1 MISSLLRSRRRAA
14 RVDPLAAWLTRPVIS
29 IGNISMGG
37 RGKTPLVGLV
47 ARLLVEAGERPAI
60 LSRGYGRAIADD
72 GVTVVSDGHA
82 VLSDVAHSGDEPL
95 MLARAVPG
103 AAVLVCE
110 QRALAGTLAETALGC
125 TVHILDDGFQHH
137 QLRRDVDIVLIAP
150 EDLTARVMPFG
161 RLREPIDALNDADL
175 VVMDG
180 GSNVGLAEW
189 GTAGLNPIPAVLH
202 SPNPS
207 LRRAVLVRRLG
218 APSPSLSP
226 SARVFA
232 VAGIASPERFF
243 DALTAAGWTLAG
255 TMGFKDHH
263 RFNAA
268 DARRIGEEAAR
279 CGAEAIVTT
288 SKDAIRFEALGPW
301 PVPMVEMPL
310 EVSVEPAEPFR
321 VWLLES
327 LRHNDDRRVLGLTP
341 HQEHQR

>member
-1 MISSLLRSRRRAA
+1 
-14 RVDPLAAWLTRPVIS
+14 
-29 IGNISMGG
+29 
-37 RGKTPLVGLV
+37 LV

-72 GVTVVSDGHA
+72 GVTVVSDGCA

-137 QLRRDVDIVLIAP
+137 QLRRDIDIVLIAP

-161 RLREPIDALNDADL
+161 RLREPIDALCDADAIL
-175 VVMDG
+175 IDTNEAMGQWGNEAMGFIAPLPHCPIAPFRGV
-180 GSNVGLAEW
+180 LA
-189 GTAGLNPIPAVLH
+189 
-202 SPNPS
+202 
-207 LRRAVLVRRLG
+207 RRLG
-218 APSPSLSP
+218 APSPRLAP

-243 DALTAAGWTLAG
+243 DTLTAAGWTLAG

-263 RFNAA
+263 RFSAA

-279 CGAEAIVTT
+279 CGADAIVTT

-321 VWLLES
+321 AWLLES
-327 LRHNDDRRVLGLTP
+327 LRHNDDGRVLGLTP
-341 HQEHQR
+341 HQ

>member
-14 RVDPLAAWLTRPVIS
+14 RVDPLAARLTRPVIS

-82 VLSDVAHSGDEPL
+82 VLSDLAHSGDEPL

-137 QLRRDVDIVLIAP
+137 QLRRDLDIVLIAP

-161 RLREPIDALNDADL
+161 RLREPADSLCDADAIL
-175 VVMDG
+175 TDG
-180 GSNVGLAEW
+180 SGAANFIAPLP
-189 GTAGLNPIPAVLH
+189 LC
-202 SPNPS
+202 PS
-207 LRRAVLVRRLG
+207 GPLRAPFRGVLVRRLG
-218 APSPSLSP
+218 VPSPSLSP
-226 SARVFA
+226 SARVLA

-301 PVPMVEMPL
+301 PVPMMEMPL
-310 EVSVEPAEPFR
+310 DVSVEPAEAFR
-321 VWLLES
+321 EWLLES
-327 LRHNDDRRVLGLTP
+327 LRHNDDSRVLGLTP